1 MIDFKAGIYQLSKIL
16 SDHSKNIFYNSRFYK
31 NANVQTYNCIDIST
45 NSTLLRDK
53 HNKKNRYVKNSLPTK
68 IVILLKINIL
78 LFFYEL
84 HYQKIQ
90 KCESY
95 LRWRHLLTVF
105 QNYFPQE
112 YVTSNYHFNR
122 TRYSMSQNVFTEKSN
137 ILIFM

>member
-1 MIDFKAGIYQLSKIL
+1 MIDFKAGIYQFSKIL
-16 SDHSKNIFYNSRFYK
+16 SDHSKQKAFFITVDSIK
-31 NANVQTYNCIDIST
+31 MQTYNCIDIST
-45 NSTLLRDK
+45 NSTLLREK